1 MGERRIEIL
10 VNGNPAQVAEGC
22 TVEALIAQLGLRPEV
37 VAAEV
42 ERELVPRARRSE
54 RVLAHGERVELVTLV
69 GGG

>member
-10 VNGNPAQVAEGC
+10 VNGNPAHVAEGC

-42 ERELVPRARRSE
+42 DRELVPRARRSE
-54 RVLAHGERVELVTLV
+54 RVLAAGERVELVTLV